1 MVIENLLVLYGIGLG
16 PLLAEWFCLVWCYY
30 IGLGNFSSQIA
41 LHQKVINCI
50 EDESELRDI
59 KWIMVEI
66 QFIHQDKCRYS

>member
-1 MVIENLLVLYGIGLG
+1 MCWSYMASVLVLCSLNDSVLCGAII
-16 PLLAEWFCLVWCYY
+16 LALVTFQ
-30 IGLGNFSSQIA
+30 NQIS
-41 LHQKVINCI
+41 LHQKVISCI

>member
-1 MVIENLLVLYGIGLG
+1 MVIETLLVLYGIGLG
-16 PLLAEWFCLVWCYY
+16 PLLAEWFSLVWCYY
-30 IGLGNFSSQIA
+30 IGLGNFSNQIA

>member
-1 MVIENLLVLYGIGLG
+1 MCWSYMALVLVLCSLNDSVLCGAII
-16 PLLAEWFCLVWCYY
+16 LALVTFQ
-30 IGLGNFSSQIA
+30 NQIS